1 MPEPKFINL
10 RVHTAYSLSLGA
22 TTVSALTKKLK
33 ALNVPACAITDRGNL
48 FGGKAFSKYASDA
61 GIKPILGSELCLHN
75 DDSDNILLSKGREQN
90 PDRIIILVK
99 NENGYAS
106 LMKLFRRYYMDN
118 MEHSDIPQI
127 NMQNL
132 QDFHDGLICLTG
144 GYDGPIGRLIL
155 QNRRQEAEK
164 KLLELKDIFKD
175 NLYVEISRVGYDE
188 EKRTES
194 AFIDMAYKYDIPLVA
209 TNDVYFFDTDM
220 YEAHDALVCIAQ
232 GEYVANENRRRYLPT
247 NRWRSES
254 EMLELFSDI
263 PEALQNT
270 VNIAKRCNFLSQKK
284 EPLLPIFICPD
295 GMTQDEFIT
304 NEAYKGLHERMML
317 QVYTPEM
324 TEEEKQK
331 TDRNYYERLDYEL

>member
-22 TTVSALTKKLK
+22 TTVPALTKKLK

-75 DDSDNILLSKGREQN
+75 DDSDNILLSKGREQD

-118 MEHSDIPQI
+118 TEHSDIPQI

-175 NLYVEISRVGYDE
+175 NLYIEISRVGYDE

-209 TNDVYFFDTDM
+209 TNDVYFLILTCMKRMTHSFV
-220 YEAHDALVCIAQ
+220 LLR
-232 GEYVANENRRRYLPT
+232 EN
-247 NRWRSES
+247 
-254 EMLELFSDI
+254 
-263 PEALQNT
+263 
-270 VNIAKRCNFLSQKK
+270 
-284 EPLLPIFICPD
+284 
-295 GMTQDEFIT
+295 
-304 NEAYKGLHERMML
+304 ML
-317 QVYTPEM
+317 QTKIAAAIYRLIVGAAKAKCRSCSATFP
-324 TEEEKQK
+324 KPCK
-331 TDRNYYERLDYEL
+331 TR